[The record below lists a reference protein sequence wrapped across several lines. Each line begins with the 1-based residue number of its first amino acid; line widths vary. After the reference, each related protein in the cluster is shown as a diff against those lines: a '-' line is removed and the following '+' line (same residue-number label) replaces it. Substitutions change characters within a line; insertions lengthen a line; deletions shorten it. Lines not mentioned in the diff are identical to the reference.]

1 MRPDDAGVAKHRRDA
16 GEMNGDDEPDCGDE
30 SEPRRDEDIGREPQD
45 SQIDDSAPV
54 AHVHRALEE
63 ARLPFEPVPADGAG
77 GIHREAA
84 SEHRALKTHGAAL
97 LQHGAEP
104 CGGHY
109 TLRMATSRPQLG
121 VITFEEAD
129 E

>member
-45 SQIDDSAPV
+45 SQMDDYDPV
-54 AHVHRALEE
+54 
-63 ARLPFEPVPADGAG
+63 
-77 GIHREAA
+77 AA

-104 CGGHY
+104 CGRHY